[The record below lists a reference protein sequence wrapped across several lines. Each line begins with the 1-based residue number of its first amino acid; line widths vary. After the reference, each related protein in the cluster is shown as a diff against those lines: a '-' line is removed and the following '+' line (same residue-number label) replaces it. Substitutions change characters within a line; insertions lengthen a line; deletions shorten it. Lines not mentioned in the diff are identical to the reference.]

1 MHIPDGFLSPQT
13 YLPAYALCA
22 GLWWVGLR
30 RIKRE
35 LDADTLPTLA
45 VLTALSFVLMMVA
58 LPLPGGT
65 TVHAAGIALLAVN
78 FGLWAS
84 FLAVSMV
91 LAMQALLFGN
101 GGVTAL
107 AVNALAMGW
116 VGSASARLVW
126 RLIAP
131 LSRNTPGRPKE
142 GRYANRPLR
151 LRGGRAGRS
160 PALGALREPA
170 ALIAAGWVSVVLPA
184 LLVAGVLG
192 MQPVIAHDAAGKPLF
207 FPFDLA
213 ITLPAVL
220 LPHVLL
226 GLGEGALTW
235 LGTAYLQRLKH
246 RHAT

>member
-30 RIKRE
+30 RLRRE
-35 LDADTLPTLA
+35 LDADTLPYLA
-45 VLTALSFVLMMVA
+45 VLTALSFVLMMLA

-78 FGLWAS
+78 FGVWMA
-84 FLAVSMV
+84 FLAVSLV
-91 LAMQALLFGN
+91 LAMQALLFGD

-107 AVNALAMGW
+107 AVNALAMGL
-116 VGSASARLVW
+116 VGSAAARLAW
-126 RLIAP
+126 RLLSP
-131 LSRNTPGRPKE
+131 LHAT
-142 GRYANRPLR
+142 
-151 LRGGRAGRS
+151 
-160 PALGALREPA
+160 A
-170 ALIAAGWVSVVLPA
+170 ALFVAGWVSVVLPA
-184 LLVAGVLG
+184 LLVALVLG
-192 MQPVIAHDAAGKPLF
+192 IQPALAHDTAGRPLF

-220 LPHVLL
+220 LPHVLV
-226 GLGEGALTW
+226 GLGEGVLTW
-235 LGTAYLQRLKH
+235 LGTTTLQRLRL